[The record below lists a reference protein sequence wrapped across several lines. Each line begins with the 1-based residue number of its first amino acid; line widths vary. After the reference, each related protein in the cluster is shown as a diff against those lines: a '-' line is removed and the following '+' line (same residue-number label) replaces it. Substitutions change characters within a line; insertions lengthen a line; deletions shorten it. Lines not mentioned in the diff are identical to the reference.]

1 MSLNIS
7 HVVTTIKTKFE
18 VEGLLNRFFEM
29 KPYQVTGFSGLSCL
43 NAQNAILLEFATPY
57 EEFPTLYKAHVYRL
71 LIIFSLYEESEFS
84 PSLQQAIARLQYR
97 DNIDRIVLWSTVEIA
112 QDTLQSLKKIPAD
125 VIFIDIPLHEE
136 IHKTKSV
143 SFFIPIEGGDLTYSL
158 TINIIAERL
167 IKRLRKM
174 FHLVLSEISAPI
186 YDAHYAKAKIAT
198 HEAMEFEEEK
208 LIRLIKRIKAIGRD
222 KIAID
227 IGCGTGRHSFVLA
240 RHFETVYAYDFS
252 TSMIFQANGVK
263 REKDIRNLFFA
274 VNDFE
279 YEKLADEDQFYGQC
293 DLILASFGMGSFIE
307 DTASMLRQF
316 YEWLK
321 PGGYIFLSFYNANA
335 ITLNVAPLWRDTSL
349 AAQID
354 KDNHSLQVNLTPK
367 TQFNIFCKLFD
378 EGVEGEINK
387 IFNIESITTYP
398 MIMALLPNSLL
409 ENEFAHL
416 TFTAADKT
424 LAEQGENGYYA
435 TIIASKA
442 TQEVSGYRNVTRLL
456 AQFNATH
463 EIIEHVPVLS
473 MPEVQEAIGY
483 FPNCMIKTILL
494 HNRKTKE
501 YIAILLPAEKRVDK
515 SQIARMLE
523 VSSYQIKFATEKEVL
538 RLGFPVGGIAPF
550 GFEEEEPVVKWVDA
564 AILDYDCPWFYTGI
578 GDNRKTLKI
587 ARSDFLAMIA
597 DYGAIAL

>member
-1 MSLNIS
+1 MSLNLS
-7 HVVTTIKTKFE
+7 HVVSTLKTKFE

-29 KPYQVTGFSGLSCL
+29 KPYQVPGSSGVLSL
-43 NAQNAILLEFATPY
+43 NAQNCILIEFAKPY
-57 EEFPTLYKAHVYRL
+57 EEFPEIYKSQSYRL
-71 LIIFSLYEESEFS
+71 LIMFNLYEETAF
-84 PSLQQAIARLQYR
+84 PIALQQAIARLQYR
-97 DNIDRIVLWSTVEIA
+97 DNIDRIVLWSTVEVA
-112 QDTLQSLKKIPAD
+112 QDILQSLKKIPAD
-125 VIFIDIPLHEE
+125 IIFIDIPLPEE

-143 SFFIPIEGGDLTYSL
+143 SHFIPIDGGDLTYSL

-186 YDAHYAKAKIAT
+186 YDAHYAKSKIAT
-198 HEAMEFEEEK
+198 HEAMEFEEDK
-208 LIRLIKRIKAIGRD
+208 LIRLIKRIKPVGRN
-222 KIAID
+222 KVAID

-240 RHFETVYAYDFS
+240 RHFESVYAYDFS
-252 TSMIFQANGVK
+252 TSMIAQANAIK

-279 YEKLADEDQFYGQC
+279 YEKLTDEDQFYGKC

-307 DTASMLRQF
+307 DTAFMLRQF

-335 ITLNVAPLWRDTSL
+335 ITLNVAPIWRETSL

-354 KDNHSLQVNLTPK
+354 KENHSLQVNLTPK

-387 IFNIESITTYP
+387 IFNIETITTYP

-424 LAEQGENGYYA
+424 LAEQGKNGYYA

-442 TQEVSGYRNVTRLL
+442 HQDVSGYRNVERLL
-456 AQFNATH
+456 TQFNAIY
-463 EIIEHVPVLS
+463 EVLEHPPVLS
-473 MPEVQEAIGY
+473 MTEVQEAIGY
-483 FPNCMIKTILL
+483 FPNCMIKTVLFN
-494 HNRKTKE
+494 NRKTKE
-501 YIAILLPAEKRVDK
+501 YIAILVQSEKRVDK
-515 SQIARMLE
+515 AQLAQRLG
-523 VSSYQIKFATEKEVL
+523 VSPYQIKFATEKEVL
-538 RLGFPVGGIAPF
+538 QLGFPIGGIAPF
-550 GFEEEEPVVKWVDA
+550 GFEAEVVKWVDE
-564 AILDYDCPWFYTGI
+564 AILQNPCPWFYTGI

-587 ARSDFLAMIA
+587 RKDDFLAIIA
-597 DYGAIAL
+597 GYGAIAL